1 MVNAGG
7 RIPTPV
13 CGLARNDNTMPVRS
27 ERGTD
32 CHTSDVGHWFAMTGT
47 SGAGRNDRT
56 IGGWFAMDGGNA
68 FSGGET
74 EKESPEGLS
83 FYSSI

>member
-1 MVNAGG
+1 MNNEEFRE
-7 RIPTPV
+7 RIATPV
-13 CGLARNDNTMPVRS
+13 CGLVCNDRNI
-27 ERGTD
+27 G
-32 CHTSDVGHWFAMTGT
+32 GGFAMTATTGL
-47 SGAGRNDRT
+47 ARNDRT

-68 FSGGET
+68 FSGRET

>member
-1 MVNAGG
+1 MTA
-7 RIPTPV
+7 TT
-13 CGLARNDNTMPVRS
+13 GLA
-27 ERGTD
+27 
-32 CHTSDVGHWFAMTGT
+32 
-47 SGAGRNDRT
+47 RNDRT
-56 IGGWFAMDGGNA
+56 IGGWFAMDGGNG